1 MMVSLEDFCRIRF
14 GRNFF
19 SLPREYVQSHR
30 ITRVMQDTHTHT
42 HSIHIYIHTYTHLL
56 KFITESVHTR
66 SFSFPL
72 RFVSNKRWGNKKEKK
87 KKRCFAKFPKK
98 KLKWRNDEFNIFVTN
113 SRYTTNSSYWL
124 CAGTI
129 ARKKEKRE
137 SSNWALDYHVCNTYT
152 QITHTH
158 T

>member
-1 MMVSLEDFCRIRF
+1 MVSLEDFCRIRF

-30 ITRVMQDTHTHT
+30 ITRVMQDTYTHTQTYTYIYTHT
-42 HSIHIYIHTYTHLL
+42 HIYSNLSQRVYTQD
-56 KFITESVHTR
+56 R
-66 SFSFPL
+66 SPSRYVLF
-72 RFVSNKRWGNKKEKK
+72 RTRWGNKKEKK

-137 SSNWALDYHVCNTYT
+137 SSNWALDCNHVCNTYT